1 MADQKPVAYL
11 HLIVEPYDGEQ
22 KLLSFT
28 TDHPWLEWFPE
39 YLAQCVYSCTP
50 LVPIEEPSQ

>member
-11 HLIVEPYDGEQ
+11 HKIIEPYDGEQ
-22 KLLSFT
+22 KLLSFSA
-28 TDHPWLEWFPE
+28 DNPWSHWLSD
-39 YLAQCVYSCTP
+39 YTGKCVYSCTP